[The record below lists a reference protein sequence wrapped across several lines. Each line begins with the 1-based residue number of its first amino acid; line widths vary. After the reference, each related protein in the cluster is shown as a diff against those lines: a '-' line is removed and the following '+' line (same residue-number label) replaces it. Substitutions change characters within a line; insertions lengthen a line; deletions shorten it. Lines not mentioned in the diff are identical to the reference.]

1 MKALNNLYT
10 KMNNLVHKYHT
21 DPTGLAGRLVDIL
34 DEAFNIGF
42 SAGHAEDYG
51 FPDDCNDDYPDPME
65 SADEAFDSEELERE
79 ACEELEREAWYD
91 SLGQYDED
99 EIAKM
104 QDAEEID
111 SWANT
116 PHDNMNIELKQIDK
130 EIEDRRIDK
139 SIWAARELMMDKII
153 FSNGDSYPIHSIT
166 WDVDDNNIPVDI
178 IISSRK
184 KYLDCIAEKHC
195 QLGYNYNDEETHGF
209 HEALYGRLDKFYVVD
224 YEGKVIL
231 TPNFDC

>member
-1 MKALNNLYT
+1 MKVLNTLYT
-10 KMNNLVHKYHT
+10 KMNDLVQKYHT
-21 DPTGLAGRLVDIL
+21 DPAGLAARLVDIL

-42 SAGHAEDYG
+42 SVGNAEDYG
-51 FPDDCNDDYPDPME
+51 FPDNPDDYNDDYPDPMK
-65 SADEAFDSEELERE
+65 SADEAF
-79 ACEELEREAWYD
+79 AFEELEREAWYD

-130 EIEDRRIDK
+130 EIEDRRIDE
-139 SIWAARELMMDKII
+139 SIWRARELMMDRII
-153 FSNGDSYPIHSIT
+153 FSNGDTYPIYSIT
-166 WDVDDNNIPVDI
+166 WEVDDNNVPVDI

-195 QLGYNYNDEETHGF
+195 QLGYNYNDNEINGF
-209 HEALYGRLDKFYVVD
+209 EEALYGRLDEFHVVD
-224 YEGKVIL
+224 YEGKAIL
-231 TPNFDC
+231 TFAH